1 MGKRGPAPDPVPLK
15 ILKGIGHGRDSMGRL
30 IPDVP
35 RFERSAP
42 EPPPWLSEQA
52 RAAWE
57 AIAPELEALGLLKIQ
72 NGLMFTAIC
81 ESWAT
86 YVAALARVRAEGLTI
101 VNPKTLMEHKNPAL
115 TALEVAGRDLLRYTH
130 EFGLTPAAE
139 LNLAKPPRP
148 DAGDDDPFGA

>member
-1 MGKRGPAPDPVPLK
+1 VVKWC
-15 ILKGIGHGRDSMGRL
+15 RDSTSCSRPAGGR
-30 IPDVP
+30 
-35 RFERSAP
+35 
-42 EPPPWLSEQA
+42 
-52 RAAWE
+52 
-57 AIAPELEALGLLKIQ
+57 G
-72 NGLMFTAIC
+72 
-81 ESWAT
+81 
-86 YVAALARVRAEGLTI
+86 RVRAEGLTI